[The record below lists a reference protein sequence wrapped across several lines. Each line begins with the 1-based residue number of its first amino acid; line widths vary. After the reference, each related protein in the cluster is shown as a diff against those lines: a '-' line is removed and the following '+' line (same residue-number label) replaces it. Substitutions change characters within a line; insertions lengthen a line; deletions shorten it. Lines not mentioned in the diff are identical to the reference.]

1 MNRQD
6 DSPRFQAHYFGHWH
20 VIDTLPLSTD
30 ASKYL
35 PELATRRGSKQAAL
49 YATSVLNA
57 KAS

>member
-6 DSPRFQAHYFGHWH
+6 NSPRFQAHYFGQWH
-20 VIDTLPLSTD
+20 VIDTLPLRDD
-30 ASKYL
+30 ARKYL

-49 YATSVLNA
+49 CATAVLNA